1 MYPNPYIITKINA
14 RQILDSRGT
23 PTVEADVYLSCGAVG
38 RASVPAGAST
48 GRFEA
53 KELRD
58 KIREEYLGCGV
69 LNAVKNIRREISNE
83 LCGKNAFHQG
93 KIDNILLNLDGS
105 ENKENLGANA
115 ILAVSLACAKA
126 AAKAAEIPLYRYLGG
141 VNANILPVPMMNILN
156 GGVHASSSMDIQE
169 FMVMPVGAKSFSEAL
184 RCGTEIYYALKKL
197 LYMDG
202 HSIAVGDEGGFAP
215 DLESDEEAL
224 EYLLKAIDRAG
235 YRAGEDVVLALD
247 AAASEWYCEEED
259 KYILPK
265 QKRIFDKDE
274 LVTYWQSLC
283 KKYPIFSIEDPVHEL
298 DFHSMSTLTGKIGNK
313 VQLVGDDM
321 FVTNEGKLREGIEK
335 GAANAILIKP
345 NQIGTLSETLS
356 TVFTAKIGGYK
367 SIISH
372 RSGETEETFIADLAV
387 ALGTGQIKTGAPC
400 RVDRTCK
407 YNRLLRIEESLGA
420 DAKYYGEFLRR

>member
-23 PTVEADVYLSCGAVG
+23 PTVEADVYLSGGAVG

-58 KIREEYLGCGV
+58 KIREEYVGCGV
-69 LNAVKNIRREISNE
+69 LNAVRNIKRDISSA
-83 LCGKNAFHQG
+83 LCGKNAFHQSA
-93 KIDNILLNLDGS
+93 IDNSLIELDGS

-115 ILAVSLACAKA
+115 ILAVSLATAKA
-126 AAKAAEIPLYRYLGG
+126 AAKQTSTPLYRYLGG
-141 VNANILPVPMMNILN
+141 AVGNILPVPMMNILN
-156 GGVHASSSMDIQE
+156 GGVHATSSMDIQE
-169 FMVMPVGAKSFSEAL
+169 FMVMPIGAKNFSDAL
-184 RCGTEIYYALKKL
+184 RCGTEIYFALKKL
-197 LYMDG
+197 LYLDG

-235 YRAGEDVVLALD
+235 YRAGSDVVLALD
-247 AAASEWYCEEED
+247 AAASEWYCEDED

-265 QKRIFDKDE
+265 QKRVFTKDE
-274 LVTYWQSLC
+274 LVSYWQSLSG
-283 KKYPIFSIEDPVHEL
+283 KYPIFSIEDPVHEL
-298 DFHSMSTLTGKIGNK
+298 DFSSMATLTKKIGNK

-321 FVTNEGKLREGIEK
+321 FVTNDGKLREGIDK

-345 NQIGTLSETLS
+345 NQIGTLSETIS
-356 TVFTAKIGGYK
+356 TIFTAKSGGYK
-367 SIISH
+367 TIISH
-372 RSGETEETFIADLAV
+372 RSGETEETFIADLVVAV
-387 ALGTGQIKTGAPC
+387 SSGQIKTGAPC

-407 YNRLLRIEESLGA
+407 YNRLLRIEESLGMS
-420 DAKYYGEFLRR
+420 AKYYGQFISW